1 LIVTKIDHIVALCLQ
16 NVTVQLQSST
26 DIRFAM
32 TTFPGFSASTML
44 NGTDTAATVAAVT
57 SEVGDMTDWT
67 TQVVNVTSS
76 LMTGGNEWPWS
87 TSSRTAAETV
97 EFDVTTASV
106 FPTLT
111 NRSEVDEADS
121 GDTVDVAYQRLT
133 NLAVIVAVYS
143 VVLISMI
150 VLACRRRLTGFE
162 YRPADGWTDLELC
175 SGDNDD
181 DDGVDDSAAFKRY
194 WDTRRD
200 LAERQRLLDA
210 LRVDNISSVATGHLI
225 DRLPEEVV

>member
-1 LIVTKIDHIVALCLQ
+1 
-16 NVTVQLQSST
+16 
-26 DIRFAM
+26 
-32 TTFPGFSASTML
+32 ML